1 MTLSDLSI
9 KKPVFAWMLMILFM
23 VLGGISF
30 MRLGVSQMPDVDQPT
45 VSINFTWEGAAP
57 EIMENDV
64 VDIVEDAVMSIQGIK
79 NISSS
84 CRQGSANV
92 TIEFDLDRDI
102 DVAIQDV
109 QARLAQAQ
117 RRLPADMDPAV
128 VSKNNPEDSPIM
140 WVALVGP
147 RSQQELSDF
156 VRNQIKDRLQT
167 VPGAGE
173 ISLGGGFLE
182 RNVRIWLDAKR
193 LEAYQISADQVID
206 ALRREHVEVPAGRI
220 EGPYKE
226 INVRSEGEALSL
238 DDFRRIILRADGLSQ
253 VRLQDVA
260 VVEDGLEDRRRIA
273 RSNGEPSQGIG
284 VRKQRGA
291 NAVSVA
297 RGVKAQL
304 EQIRKG

>member
-45 VSINFTWEGAAP
+45 VSISFSWEGAAP

-92 TIEFDLDRDI
+92 TIEFDLNRDI

-117 RRLPADMDPAV
+117 RRLPPDMDPAV
-128 VSKNNPEDSPIM
+128 VSKQNPEDQPIM
-140 WVALVGP
+140 FVALVGP
-147 RSQQELSDF
+147 RSPQALSDV
-156 VRNQIKDRLQT
+156 VRNQILPQNQT
-167 VPGAGE
+167 
-173 ISLGGGFLE
+173 
-182 RNVRIWLDAKR
+182 
-193 LEAYQISADQVID
+193 
-206 ALRREHVEVPAGRI
+206 
-220 EGPYKE
+220 
-226 INVRSEGEALSL
+226 
-238 DDFRRIILRADGLSQ
+238 
-253 VRLQDVA
+253 
-260 VVEDGLEDRRRIA
+260 IA
-273 RSNGEPSQGIG
+273 T
-284 VRKQRGA
+284 
-291 NAVSVA
+291 
-297 RGVKAQL
+297 
-304 EQIRKG
+304 